1 MRILMALMCALWL
14 SLPCQAR
21 PSEARAA
28 AERLVAA
35 YPQAGMRLVEEGGA
49 LFVELDGR
57 KLLFSPPGGC
67 PDVPSGGLL
76 ADPRDPPLCAML
88 AQPYPVGEGARHPAE
103 GFNPGRVRSDGFF
116 TLLYGKDAGSVAGHC
131 RTVGFAGEAL
141 QFNGRHGAA
150 EALGR
155 VAADVERLL
164 ARDPALA
171 QWVHPLAGSF
181 FWRRIKNSP
190 RLSMHSFGIAIDLNP
205 DKGVY
210 WLWKPP
216 AQALERVRVAYPQA
230 LVDAFEAEGFI
241 WGGKWD
247 AFDFMH
253 YEYRPELFPPKA
265 DVSSG
270 ENAPRD

>member
-1 MRILMALMCALWL
+1 MRILLAFMCALWL
-14 SLPCQAR
+14 GAPGQAW
-21 PSEARAA
+21 PSEMRAA

-35 YPQAGMRLVEEGGA
+35 YPQAGMHVVDEAGS
-49 LFVELDGR
+49 LFVELAGQR
-57 KLLFSPPGGC
+57 LLFSPPGGC
-67 PDVPSGGLL
+67 PEAPSGGLL
-76 ADPRDPPLCAML
+76 TNPLDPPLCAML
-88 AQPYPVGEGARHPAE
+88 AEAYPAGEGARHPAE
-103 GFNPGRVRSDGFF
+103 GFNPGRVRSDAFF
-116 TLLYGKDAGSVAGHC
+116 RLLYGNDGGSVAGHC
-131 RTVGFAGEAL
+131 RTIRFTGEAL
-141 QFNGRHGAA
+141 QFNSRHGAA

-155 VAADVERLL
+155 VSARVETLL

-171 QWVHPLAGSF
+171 RWVHPVAGTF

-210 WLWKPP
+210 WLWKPSE
-216 AQALERVRVAYPQA
+216 QALERARRTYPQA

-253 YEYRPELFPPKA
+253 YEYRPELCPPGES
-265 DVSSG
+265 VSLTD
-270 ENAPRD
+270 NASKD